1 MTGSTAETI
10 LTAAVSF
17 PRVAFVYPNSRR
29 ELVAD
34 VARGEAPDSTL
45 LGQNHLAELGI
56 EATIHEPLLT
66 RRPHS
71 GIAHRLTWNLRELTL
86 PWELRAVDLAFTPLA
101 NLVPLAARARRGLRV
116 VVVNYGLCMIY
127 ERSSRARRRLLA
139 ESLGSAAAILCL
151 GESQREQLLD
161 QTGLDPARVHTALLG
176 IDDRFFLPRTPPV
189 QGEPYVLTVGKD
201 LSRDFGT
208 FVEAVRALGVRAELA
223 VYPRNLEGI
232 ELPSNARARVVG
244 PAALRDLYAG
254 AACVVIPQRRPEYPY
269 GSEGGGLTSLLE
281 SMAMAR
287 PTVISD
293 RPILRDYVR
302 DGETAVIVPPEDP
315 AALAAAIERVLAEP
329 GTLGPAARSRVEQ
342 ELTTRHLA
350 ERLAPIFREAAR

>member
-10 LTAAVSF
+10 LTAPVSF

-34 VARGEAPDSTL
+34 VERGEAPDSTL
-45 LGQNHLAELGI
+45 LGQNHLAGLGI
-56 EATIHEPLLT
+56 EAHIHEPRLT
-66 RRPHS
+66 RTPHS
-71 GIAHRLTWNLRELTL
+71 GLAHRLTWNLRELTL
-86 PWELRAVDLAFTPLA
+86 PWELREADVAFTPLA
-101 NLVPLAARARRGLRV
+101 NLLPLAARARPGLRV

-139 ESLGSAAAILCL
+139 ESLRSASAVVCL
-151 GESQREQLLD
+151 GKYQREQLLA
-161 QTGLDPARVHTALLG
+161 QIGLDPARVRTALLG
-176 IDDRFFLPRTPPV
+176 IDERFFAPRPMPES
-189 QGEPYVLTVGKD
+189 EPYVLTVGKD
-201 LSRDFGT
+201 LSRDFAT
-208 FVEAVRALGVRAELA
+208 FVEAVRDLGVRAELA
-223 VYPRNLEGI
+223 VYPRNLERI
-232 ELPSNARARVVG
+232 ELPPNARARVVG
-244 PAALRDLYAG
+244 PAKLRDLYAG
-254 AACVVIPQRRPEYPY
+254 AACVVIPQRRPEYSY

-293 RPILRDYVR
+293 RPILHDYVR

-315 AALAAAIERVLAEP
+315 AALASAIGRVLADP
-329 GTLGPAARSRVEQ
+329 GSLGAAGRKRVEAQ
-342 ELTTRHLA
+342 LTTRHLA

>member
-1 MTGSTAETI
+1 MSGSTAETI
-10 LTAAVSF
+10 LTPPVSF

-34 VARGEAPDSTL
+34 VARGEAPDSIL

-56 EATIHEPLLT
+56 EATIHEPRLT
-66 RRPHS
+66 RSPHS
-71 GIAHRLTWNLRELTL
+71 GLAHRVTWNLRELTL
-86 PWELRAVDLAFTPLA
+86 PWELRNVDVAFTPLA
-101 NLVPLAARARRGLRV
+101 NLLPLAARARRGLRI

-127 ERSSRARRRLLA
+127 ERSSRARRRFLA
-139 ESLGSAAAILCL
+139 DSLRSAAAVVCL
-151 GESQREQLLD
+151 GQSQREQLLE

-176 IDDRFFLPRTPPV
+176 IDERFFAPRATPE
-189 QGEPYVLTVGKD
+189 GEPYVLTVGKD
-201 LSRDFGT
+201 LSRDFAT
-208 FVEAVRALGVRAELA
+208 FVEAVRELDVRAELA

-232 ELPSNARARVVG
+232 ELPPNARARVVG
-244 PAALRDLYAG
+244 PAELRDLYAG

-293 RPILRDYVR
+293 RPILHDYVR
-302 DGETAVIVPPEDP
+302 DGETAVVVPPEDP
-315 AALAAAIERVLAEP
+315 VALASAIERVFADP
-329 GTLGPAARSRVEQ
+329 GSLGAAARNRVDA

>member
-1 MTGSTAETI
+1 MS
-10 LTAAVSF
+10 L

-34 VARGEAPDSTL
+34 VARGDAPDSTL

-56 EATIHEPLLT
+56 DATIHEPRLT
-66 RRPHS
+66 RTPHS
-71 GIAHRLTWNLRELTL
+71 GLAHRLTWNLRELAL
-86 PWELRAVDLAFTPLA
+86 PWELRGVDVAFTPLA
-101 NLVPLAARARRGLRV
+101 NLLPLAARPRRRLSV

-139 ESLGSAAAILCL
+139 ESLRSAAAVVCL
-151 GESQREQLLD
+151 GESQREQLLA
-161 QTGLDPARVHTALLG
+161 QTGLDPARVHTSLLG
-176 IDDRFFLPRTPPV
+176 IDERFFAPRATPE
-189 QGEPYVLTVGKD
+189 GEPYVLTVGKD
-201 LSRDFGT
+201 LSRDFAT
-208 FVEAVRALGVRAELA
+208 FAEAVRELGVRAELA

-232 ELPSNARARVVG
+232 ELPPNARARVVG
-244 PAALRDLYAG
+244 PTELRDLYAG

-293 RPILRDYVR
+293 RPILHDYVR

-315 AALAAAIERVLAEP
+315 GALAAAIERVLADP
-329 GTLGPAARSRVEQ
+329 GSLGAAARRRVETD
-342 ELTTRHLA
+342 LTTRHLA
-350 ERLAPIFREAAR
+350 ERLAPIFRETAQ